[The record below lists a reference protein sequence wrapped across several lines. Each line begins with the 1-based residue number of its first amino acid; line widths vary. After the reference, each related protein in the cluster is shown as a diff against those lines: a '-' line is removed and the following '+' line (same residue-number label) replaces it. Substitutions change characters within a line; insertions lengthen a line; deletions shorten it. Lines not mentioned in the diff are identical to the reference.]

1 MKGAVAQREVE
12 KVNDD
17 EEYGAMI
24 PKPPNLVGREN
35 NECCSAT
42 GGLRQ
47 AKAGISL
54 VIKAFSSF
62 RKQEVLGTVQV
73 AYNPIC

>member
-35 NECCSAT
+35 NECCSAP

-47 AKAGISL
+47 
-54 VIKAFSSF
+54 V
-62 RKQEVLGTVQV
+62 
-73 AYNPIC
+73 